1 MARRQCPLCRR
12 RRGRRACPALGEQI
26 CSACC
31 GTKRLTQIAC
41 PADCAYLQSATD
53 HPPAIVQRQRERDA
67 QFLLAMVHDLSGPQQ
82 WMVSRLFAYLGGDR
96 PDTLGLTDRDLEQAA
111 QALART
117 WETASRGIV
126 YEHTATTAQAQR
138 LANEMKQLIEA
149 GAREGPRLADRDLA
163 DLLRRIEI
171 GAREARNVLGGD
183 GPDTACLAMLKRVW
197 SAASPADGGAHGP
210 AASEAGPGSGL
221 IVPGR

>member
-53 HPPAIVQRQRERDA
+53 HPPAIVQRQRERDV

-126 YEHTATTAQAQR
+126 YEHAATTAQAQR
-138 LANEMKQLIEA
+138 LANDLKQIIEA

-197 SAASPADGGAHGP
+197 SAASPADVGAQGP
-210 AASEAGPGSGL
+210 AASEVGPGSGL

>member
-1 MARRQCPLCRR
+1 MARRPCPLCRR

-26 CSACC
+26 CSVCC

-41 PADCAYLQSATD
+41 PPDCVYLQSATD
-53 HPPAIVQRQRERDA
+53 HPPAVVQRQRERDV

-82 WMVSRLFAYLGGDR
+82 WMASRLFAYLGSDR
-96 PDTLGLTDRDLEQAA
+96 PDALGLTDRDLEQAA

-126 YEHTATTAQAQR
+126 YEHAATTAQAQR

-171 GAREARNVLGGD
+171 GAREAGNALGSD
-183 GPDTACLAMLKRVW
+183 VPDTACLAMLKRVW
-197 SAASPADGGAHGP
+197 STASSEEGGARGP
-210 AASEAGPGSGL
+210 GASEEDSGSGL
-221 IVPGR
+221 IIPGR

>member
-1 MARRQCPLCRR
+1 MARRPCPLCRR

-26 CSACC
+26 CSVCC

-41 PADCAYLQSATD
+41 PPDCVYLQSATD
-53 HPPAIVQRQRERDA
+53 HPPAVVQRQRERDV

-82 WMVSRLFAYLGGDR
+82 WMASRLFAYLGSDR
-96 PDTLGLTDRDLEQAA
+96 PDALGLTDRDLEQAA

-126 YEHTATTAQAQR
+126 YEHAATTTQAQR

-149 GAREGPRLADRDLA
+149 GAQEGPRLADRDLA

-171 GAREARNVLGGD
+171 GAREAGNVLD
-183 GPDTACLAMLKRVW
+183 SDDPDTACLAMLKRVW
-197 SAASPADGGAHGP
+197 STAPPEEGGVARGP
-210 AASEAGPGSGL
+210 DASEEGSGSG
-221 IVPGR
+221 IIIP